1 MNAKENT
8 LKTFECRCISET
20 GQSMDFV
27 WVTKTKSA
35 AKAKT
40 TKALRDIYGD
50 PKKWS
55 VGVQEIA

>member
-1 MNAKENT
+1 MKNAEKT
-8 LKTFECRCISET
+8 LKTFECRCISES

-27 WVTKTKSA
+27 WITKTVSA

-40 TKALRDIYGD
+40 TKALREIYGN
-50 PKKWS
+50 PAKWS